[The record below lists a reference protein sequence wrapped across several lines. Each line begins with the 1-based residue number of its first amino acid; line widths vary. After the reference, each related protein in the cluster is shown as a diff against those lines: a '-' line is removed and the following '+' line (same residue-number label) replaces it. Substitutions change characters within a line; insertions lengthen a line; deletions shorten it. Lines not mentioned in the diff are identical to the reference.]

1 MNQELLKERAKT
13 GAAGGFVFGVVLFA
27 LVFALGGGDRLSQ
40 EHDLPILE
48 VAGLYTIGM
57 TLAGVIASM
66 LGDAFKTALS
76 AVIAGLASSTPIVGA
91 GLIAIRRT
99 LPRDLSAFISSVG
112 VLVWITLSAVIAL
125 TGWRYWQ
132 NLNSRSSG

>member
-1 MNQELLKERAKT
+1 MNQELHKKRAKT
-13 GAAGGFVFGVVLFA
+13 GAAGGFAFGITLFVFA
-27 LVFALGGGDRLSQ
+27 FALGGGDRLSQ

-99 LPRDLSAFISSVG
+99 LPRDLSAFISVG